1 LKAENSPDR
10 IALAQRAFKTSRPAG
25 GRAKAILRPARRSG
39 SSRREAS
46 LPTRFC
52 VTATLICVIAAGAA
66 AAQDHLAALGISEGR
81 AREAVFDSFIT
92 DTLSIAGNNEVF
104 KAATASARV
113 ALVNFALSLARA
125 FAESDDFKRRYADHR
140 EANGPDP
147 LPPPP
152 SADDVLA
159 KQRAGFEEQVEQM
172 RKLFDQITP
181 EQRATLEE
189 GWKDM
194 RRQLTEME
202 TGPRRAEL
210 DQALKQQYTA
220 LSRQRDLA
228 MQELDA
234 IWPADHRSLVAA
246 RLRHFLEV
254 SKDVAYDARLVDKAG
269 KKVFA
274 DPALEAKPN
283 EWKMC
288 FRAGKPAT
296 DAARTFAQTWLRDL
310 EAQGIK

>member
-1 LKAENSPDR
+1 VSQARR
-10 IALAQRAFKTSRPAG
+10 IQSVTRFTVVITSLAVICGAVGRAQNLSTLAQ
-25 GRAKAILRPARRSG
+25 
-39 SSRREAS
+39 
-46 LPTRFC
+46 
-52 VTATLICVIAAGAA
+52 
-66 AAQDHLAALGISEGR
+66 LGITEGR
-81 AREAVFDSFIT
+81 AREAVFDSFLT
-92 DTLSIAGNNEVF
+92 DTLSVAGNNEVF
-104 KAATASARV
+104 KAASTTARV
-113 ALVNFALSLARA
+113 AMVNFALSLART

-147 LPPPP
+147 LPPIP
-152 SADDVLA
+152 SVDEVLA

-202 TGPRRAEL
+202 SGPRRAEL
-210 DQALKQQYTA
+210 EKALREQYA
-220 LSRQRDLA
+220 AFSQRRDIA
-228 MQELDA
+228 MKELDA
-234 IWPADHRSLVAA
+234 VWPPDHRTLVAN

-254 SKDVAYDARLVDKAG
+254 SKDVAYDAKLVDQDG

-274 DPALEAKPN
+274 DPGFEARPK

-296 DAARTFAQTWLRDL
+296 DAARAFAQKWLNDL
-310 EAQGIK
+310 AAAGVK